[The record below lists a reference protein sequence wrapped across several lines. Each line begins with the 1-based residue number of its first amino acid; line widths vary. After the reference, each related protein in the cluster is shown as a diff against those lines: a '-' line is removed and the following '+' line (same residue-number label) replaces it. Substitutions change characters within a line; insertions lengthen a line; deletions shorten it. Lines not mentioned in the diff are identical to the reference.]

1 MVLTLALDL
10 IRSMMVVNVRAEL
23 LSSFSS
29 ALLFLSVL
37 FYIFLFST
45 CVEVV
50 VEHKTNNF
58 SSHIRIHT
66 VLEKCGDITKD

>member
-1 MVLTLALDL
+1 MVLTLDL
-10 IRSMMVVNVRAEL
+10 IRSMMIVNVRADL

-29 ALLFLSVL
+29 GLLFLSVL
-37 FYIFLFST
+37 FYIFLVST

-58 SSHIRIHT
+58 SLYIRIHT
-66 VLEKCGDITKD
+66 VLEKCGDIKTKD